1 MTLPTPILELTQA
14 GCQRQ
19 GRPLFEALSLSLA
32 PGQGLAVL
40 GPAGS
45 GKTSLLLALSGELAL
60 SSGQRAAA
68 PGLKALY
75 LGFSPAQEARF
86 RGVDFFQMRWDSF
99 ESEDQRQGL
108 DLLGP
113 ALERPGA
120 EGLLAGLGVRE
131 LLARRLPQ
139 LSTGELRRL
148 RCAQAL
154 LDEPSLLCLDDPFAG
169 LDAEG
174 RASLSKMLGLAL
186 EQGQSM
192 AVALSRPEDLP
203 LGLSQALVLKDGQA
217 LWQGLLAD
225 LPEGLLLSEPKGQP
239 APSVSLPACG
249 PEQPAPEPLVRLR
262 QGRVAYGSKLALG
275 GLDWELKC
283 GQRWL
288 LEGPNGSGKSTLLA
302 LVSADHP
309 QAYANDL
316 VLFGRQRG
324 SGESI
329 WEIKAR
335 LGLVDPAQEAFFDLD
350 LELEQV
356 VASGLRDQV
365 APRGISPAQLALADA
380 WLKALGAEPK
390 ARFGTAPALWRRL
403 ALLARALIKRPSL
416 LLCDEACRG
425 LGPEGR
431 GLLIAAVDAACGP
444 AGPALVWVS
453 HHPDEM
459 PRCLTHRLRLQEG
472 RAIEQRSL

>member
-1 MTLPTPILELTQA
+1 MILSAPILKLIQA

-19 GRPLFEALSLSLA
+19 SRALLEGISLSLS

-60 SSGQRAAA
+60 SSGQREA
-68 PGLKALY
+68 PANLQALY
-75 LGFSPAQEARF
+75 LGFAPAQEARF

-113 ALERPGA
+113 SLVRPGA

-131 LLARRLPQ
+131 LLSRRLPQ

-154 LDEPSLLCLDDPFAG
+154 LNEPGLLCLDDPFAG

-174 RASLSKMLGLAL
+174 RSSLSKLLGQAHGRGQAMAL
-186 EQGQSM
+186 
-192 AVALSRPEDLP
+192 ALSRAEDLP
-203 LGLSQALVLKDGQA
+203 PGLSLGLVLQAGRA

-225 LPEGLLLSEPKGQP
+225 LPEGILLSPAQSLP
-239 APSVSLPACG
+239 APPLALPACG
-249 PEQPAPEPLVRLR
+249 PAQPAPEPLARLR
-262 QGRVAYGSKLALG
+262 KGRVAYGSKLALD
-275 GLDWELKC
+275 GLDWELKR

-302 LVSADHP
+302 LISADHP

-324 SGESI
+324 TGESI

-335 LGLVDPAQEAFFDLD
+335 IGLVDPAQEAFFDLD

-356 VASGLRDQV
+356 VVSGLHDQV
-365 APRGISPAQLALADA
+365 ALRGLSAKELALAA
-380 WLKALGAEPK
+380 NWLKGLQVKPK

-403 ALLARALIKRPSL
+403 ALLARALIKRPAL

-425 LGPEGR
+425 LDPAGR
-431 GLLIAAVDAACGP
+431 ARVIAAVEAACGP
-444 AGPALVWVS
+444 QGPALVWVS
-453 HHPDEM
+453 HHPDED
-459 PRCLTHRLRLQEG
+459 PHCLTHCLRLQDG
-472 RAIEQRSL
+472 RAAEQRSL